1 VETGAMNP
9 LKASTLIIITVALCA
24 VTTSASGPLGIYG
37 IVEKVVFEPNETA
50 PERLQVWGAFAYV
63 DGDTRSGLSVSPA
76 KRGYLYFKL
85 RSSIPGFTTE
95 PQVKAILNEWADLK
109 AVAGTGQ
116 AVGFGKWGYIA
127 GFGSLQPDARPVAPS
142 VILED
147 KPQGGERADMR
158 VRSASETPAAPAT
171 YQTNAGVVKLSEQ
184 GSQAAIVRQLR
195 DVLKK

>member
-1 VETGAMNP
+1 MKLLRT
-9 LKASTLIIITVALCA
+9 ALALLVGVGA
-24 VTTSASGPLGIYG
+24 VTLTASGPLGIYG

-50 PERLQVWGAFAYV
+50 PERLQVWGAFMYV
-63 DGDTRSGLSVSPA
+63 EGDGATTRGLEVSGA

-85 RSSIPGFTTE
+85 KSAYPGFTTE
-95 PQVKAILNEWADLK
+95 SQVKATLNEWADLK

-127 GFGSLQPDARPVAPS
+127 GFGSLQPDARPVGSS

-158 VRSASETPAAPAT
+158 VRSASEAPANPVT
-171 YQTNAGVVKLSEQ
+171 YQTNLGVVKLPEQ
-184 GSQAAIVRQLR
+184 GSHAAIVKQLKEA
-195 DVLKK
+195 LKK